1 MDTLEEIFYGII
13 WKQNI
18 LRYLAL
24 LEIFFLIW
32 TSYAIYPINKIIQLF
47 CLRAVTIESFS
58 SVYFISKGF
67 AS

>member
-24 LEIFFLIW
+24 LEIFFLI
-32 TSYAIYPINKIIQLF
+32 
-47 CLRAVTIESFS
+47 
-58 SVYFISKGF
+58 
-67 AS
+67 